1 MGRRAAGD
9 CALDRGDHDWER
21 VAGAC
26 ATGRG
31 TNGFATICTMQR
43 SSSGPAATLGIN
55 ASTLGKCVV
64 FCDVG
69 VALTLLHCSLAFAAS
84 FFVVAIFVKSLLTF
98 FNASVVSLPAGIL
111 PLSAVASCWAAAMM

>member
-9 CALDRGDHDWER
+9 CASDCDDRDWER
-21 VAGAC
+21 VVGAC

-31 TNGFATICTMQR
+31 TDGLATIFSMQR

-64 FCDVG
+64 FRDVS
-69 VALTLLHCSLAFAAS
+69 VALTLLCCSLAFDAL
-84 FFVVAIFVKSLLTF
+84 FFVAAIFVKS
-98 FNASVVSLPAGIL
+98 
-111 PLSAVASCWAAAMM
+111 